1 MLIHTKH
8 TSTLFI
14 FSFLKIAVLRKIFLT
29 ILGVIQCETILHV
42 FMFKL
47 NFYISLG
54 NQNQLLFSETGP

>member
-14 FSFLKIAVLRKIFLT
+14 FSFLEIAVLRKIFLT